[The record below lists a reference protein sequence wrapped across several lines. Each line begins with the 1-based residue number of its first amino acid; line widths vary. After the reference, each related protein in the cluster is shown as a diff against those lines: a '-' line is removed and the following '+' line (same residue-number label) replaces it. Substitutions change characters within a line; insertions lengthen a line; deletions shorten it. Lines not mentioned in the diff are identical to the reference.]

1 MRSLTLTI
9 LLGALALPAAAI
21 AAEPSTVTL
30 SAVGETHLAPDMAT
44 LSLGVTVTAPT
55 AAEAMQTDA
64 ARMTQV
70 IAALR
75 RQGVAERDIQTAGLN
90 VQPQYSFP
98 QNQPR
103 QLTGYQASHQL
114 TIAVRDLERLGAAID
129 AGANDIG
136 GIGFGLKDPGAAEDA
151 ARLKAVAALRAKA
164 DLYARAA
171 GYSVGRLIN
180 LSEGGGYAPGPVRPL
195 PMMAMAKV
203 ASTPVEAGELD
214 VRVEASAVYEL
225 K

>member
-1 MRSLTLTI
+1 MDGKQLRVGIVQARFNASVTD
-9 LLGALALPAAAI
+9 ALAAACK
-21 AAEPSTVTL
+21 AEL
-30 SAVGETHLAPDMAT
+30 
-44 LSLGVTVTAPT
+44 LSL
-55 AAEAMQTDA
+55 
-64 ARMTQV
+64 
-70 IAALR
+70 
-75 RQGVAERDIQTAGLN
+75 GVAERDIQTAGLN

-129 AGANDIG
+129 AAANAGANDIG